1 METEK
6 FHAYL
11 DAIEADSQY
20 YSVDVVYRPAKI
32 FGTHRDAY
40 SVTLE
45 FLDSIYLKIGV
56 VAGEPLGWINYLTL
70 WNASRGDVETITLID
85 PMLEKIC
92 DRFDLL
98 PLVKHIIEDTP
109 KANFHQPMQSPMP
122 LTRHISI

>member
-1 METEK
+1 METKK

-11 DAIEADSQY
+11 DAIEADSRY
-20 YSVDVVYRPAKI
+20 YSVDVAYKPAKT
-32 FGTHRDAY
+32 FGTPYDAY
-40 SVTLE
+40 AVTVE

-56 VAGEPLGWINYLTL
+56 VTGEPLAWINYLTL
-70 WNASRGDVETITLID
+70 WHASRGDVETITLID

-109 KANFHQPMQSPMP
+109 ETNFHQPMQSPMP
-122 LTRHISI
+122 VQRHISI